1 MISKSKDRKLRGN
14 WKRLTPSVYESKYG
28 DRIHT
33 GGLIKF
39 ANGDLIRLSNFKS
52 YMAISCCIHVA
63 GNKKRGMMLFT
74 EIAKPADIM
83 AIKA

>member
-1 MISKSKDRKLRGN
+1 MISNSKDRKLRGN
-14 WKRLTPSVYESKYG
+14 WKRLTPSIYESKYG
-28 DRIHT
+28 DRVHT

-39 ANGDLIRLSNFKS
+39 ANGDLIRLSNSKS
-52 YMAISCCIHVA
+52 HTALSCYVDVA

-83 AIKA
+83 KIKD